1 MTELDPR
8 PAIAADAVGPATDDG
23 HLRLSEVLTAMAADD
38 GKDRI
43 SVGDL
48 LDALRRR
55 ALGALI
61 FIFAVPNALPMPP
74 GVSAI
79 LGAPLLFLT
88 VQLML
93 GMRPWLPKIITNR
106 SLSRSEFQRVVT
118 TIVPWLSRAEGIMRP
133 RLSLIAGPPSI
144 NLVGLVCVIL
154 AIILFLPIPLGNML
168 PSIAL
173 SIMSL
178 GLLQRDGL
186 WILIGVV
193 VGISSVIIVWG
204 VVWALV
210 FAALYLL
217 TTFFEFTI

>member
-1 MTELDPR
+1 MTEQNPR
-8 PAIAADAVGPATDDG
+8 LAIADGPMAATTEDP
-23 HLRLSEVLTAMAADD
+23 HLRLSEVLSAIVADAS
-38 GKDRI
+38 KDRI

-48 LDALRRR
+48 LDALRHR

-61 FIFAVPNALPMPP
+61 FIFSVPNALPMPP

-88 VQLML
+88 AQLML
-93 GMRPWLPKIITNR
+93 GMRPWLPSLITSR
-106 SLSRSEFQRVVT
+106 SLSRTEFQRVVT
-118 TIVPWLSRAEGIMRP
+118 TIVPWLARAEGIMRP
-133 RLSLIAGPPSI
+133 RFSFLARRPSI
-144 NLVGLVCVIL
+144 NLVGLVCVVL
-154 AIILFLPIPLGNML
+154 AIVLFLPIPLGNML
-168 PSIAL
+168 PSLAL

-186 WILIGVV
+186 WIVIGVL
-193 VGISSVIIVWG
+193 VGLASIVIVWG

-217 TTFFEFTI
+217 TTFFGFTI